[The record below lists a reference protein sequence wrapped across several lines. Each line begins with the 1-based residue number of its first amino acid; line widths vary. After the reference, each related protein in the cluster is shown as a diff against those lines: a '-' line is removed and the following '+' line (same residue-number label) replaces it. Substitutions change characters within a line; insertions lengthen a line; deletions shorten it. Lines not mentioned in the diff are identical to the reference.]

1 MEELYTELINAPRSK
16 VDLSIDWINKYPIKA
31 GVYAVYDNSKMIY
44 VGETGNIR
52 KRMND
57 LRYTMNH
64 SLRRLLGER
73 LFSSR
78 QNYKKASSSNK
89 YPSEIELELEKWMK
103 ENLKISYIVVNL
115 GRKELEEKFTEE
127 NTQFLNKRTKRK

>member
-1 MEELYTELINAPRSK
+1 
-16 VDLSIDWINKYPIKA
+16 
-31 GVYAVYDNSKMIY
+31 MIY